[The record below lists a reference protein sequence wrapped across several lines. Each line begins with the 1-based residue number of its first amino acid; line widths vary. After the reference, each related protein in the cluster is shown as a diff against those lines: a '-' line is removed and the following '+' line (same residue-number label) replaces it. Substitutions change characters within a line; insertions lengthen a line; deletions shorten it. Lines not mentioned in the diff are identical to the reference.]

1 MQSLSPL
8 TISDLLSRGTQPL
21 LKIEL
26 YPPDITPPFLAYNTY
41 GSKKYGEGIYGGAW
55 ISIADLSGIGGDILK
70 ELSLSF
76 KGSAVDSTPI
86 AATWS
91 IGVFDKDA
99 LFHLANPDSG
109 FTDIFNVGQKFR
121 LYIGIKVSGTD
132 YWWLQ
137 MIGVIAAPLVR
148 GGLLNF
154 NVSGYDLTQLLI
166 DTKLRSPDNYF
177 GAISTFDTVANQY
190 EYNMPLDCKGAYIA
204 FWDGT
209 QIYNGND
216 WTYDSDAN
224 QFVFNPDK
232 TIVAGTD
239 NLVVHYY
246 TQQIPENVIAD
257 LLVAA
262 GIYSNQA
269 TALDKMEFTATGKT
283 IDRVWFNTGNS
294 VLHSIKLICELCNY
308 RFYFKYDGTPIFKP
322 KPSAKAVG
330 SEDLSLTSNQHDNY
344 DNYEDDSELF
354 NRIAIEGEEQAAPVW
369 KEDAESNK
377 LRGESF
383 DQDSI
388 DLVGE
393 KTLPIKN
400 HLFQDQSTIDAMTA
414 TLLSENKDQKK
425 YISFDLKFSP
435 IPLEI
440 WDTVRIQSRLTPGSG
455 SGGLYSQ
462 FKYGMNKKYGDNGLI
477 VAQRGLVRDIKINRF
492 SNTIILEEVT

>member
-1 MQSLSPL
+1 MQSIAPLS
-8 TISDLLSRGTQPL
+8 ISDFMEKVTEPL

-26 YPPDITPPFLAYNTY
+26 YPPDTTPPFTAYNKY

-55 ISIADLSGIGGDILK
+55 ISITDLSGIGGKILK

-76 KGSAVDSTPI
+76 KGSSVDSTPI
-86 AATWS
+86 AATWDLE
-91 IGVFDKDA
+91 IFDKDA

-132 YWWLQ
+132 YYWLQ
-137 MIGVIAAPLVR
+137 SVGIMTEPRGEGSVR
-148 GGLLNF
+148 S
-154 NVSGYDLTQLLI
+154 VSASGYDYTQLLI

-177 GAISTFDTVANQY
+177 GSTSTFDTVEGQY
-190 EYNMPLDCKGAYIA
+190 EYDMPLDCKGSYIA

-209 QIYNGND
+209 QIYEGND
-216 WTYDSDAN
+216 WIYDSDEN
-224 QFVFNPDK
+224 QFVFNPNK
-232 TIVAGTD
+232 TIVDEID
-239 NLVVHYY
+239 NLVVNYY
-246 TQQIPENVIAD
+246 TQQIPENVVAK
-257 LLVAA
+257 LLVSA
-262 GIYSNQA
+262 GRYPNLA

-294 VLHSIKLICELCNY
+294 ALHAITLICQLVNY
-308 RFYFKYDGTPIFKP
+308 RFRFKYDGTPIFKP
-322 KPSAKAVG
+322 KPVAKAKG
-330 SEDLSLTSNQHDNY
+330 SEDLSLTSNQHANY
-344 DNYEDDSELF
+344 DFYQNDKELF
-354 NRIAIEGEEQAAPVW
+354 NRITIEGEEQAAPIW

-377 LRGESF
+377 LRGEDS
-383 DQDSI
+383 DQTSI
-388 DLVGE
+388 DTFGE

-425 YISFDLKFSP
+425 YIAFDLKFSP
-435 IPLEI
+435 VPLEI

-462 FKYGMNKKYGDNGLI
+462 FKYGLNKKYGDNGLI
-477 VAQRGLVRDIKINRF
+477 VVQRGLVMDRKINRF